1 MGADTA
7 TYHRALPL
15 TSEQLEL
22 LCGERVYR
30 FAWRYAK
37 SAHMT
42 DRMRTGTGLTA
53 KFHGTR
59 GIYATRLELSGRQL
73 TFECDCPL
81 AGSRDPC
88 KHVVA
93 LGLAWIHEPET
104 FHDLDI
110 TLARLSNS
118 SKSDLI
124 TLLRQ
129 VADRMPEIIP
139 LLDRPHL
146 G

>member
-1 MGADTA
+1 MSQETA
-7 TYHRALPL
+7 SYHRALPL
-15 TSEQLEL
+15 TAEQLETM
-22 LCGERVYR
+22 CSPRVYR

-42 DRMRTGTGLTA
+42 DRTRVGAALTA

-59 GIYATRLELSGRQL
+59 GIYTTRLDLGASQVS
-73 TFECDCPL
+73 FECECPL
-81 AGSRDPC
+81 SGSRDPC

-110 TLARLSNS
+110 TLAQLSNS
-118 SKSDLI
+118 SKSELI

-129 VADRMPEIIP
+129 VANRVPEVIP
-139 LLDRPHL
+139 LLDRPL
-146 G
+146 AV

>member
-1 MGADTA
+1 MGAETA
-7 TYHRALPL
+7 SYHRALPL
-15 TSEQLEL
+15 TSEQLER
-22 LCGERVYR
+22 LCSDRVYR

-42 DRMRTGTGLTA
+42 SRMRVGSSLTA

-59 GIYATRLELSGRQL
+59 GIYTTRLDISGRQMH
-73 TFECDCPL
+73 FECECPL

-88 KHVVA
+88 KHVIA

-110 TLARLSNS
+110 TLARLANS
-118 SKSDLI
+118 SKSDLV

-129 VADRMPEIIP
+129 VANRVPEVIP
-139 LLDRPHL
+139 LLDRPLL